1 MAASPESDPVAILE
15 DYAARVTSS
24 TFDPSSTDAPG
35 DNWLGVGVRA
45 AGEQLILPLTGVSE
59 IQGMPPTTRLPG
71 TQPWLLGLAH
81 VRGRMVSVVDLGE
94 LLQAAG
100 RTGSPG
106 KQVVLLRGESAP
118 MALRVD
124 QVVGLQRIRDAEL
137 ERDASGAPE
146 WLAPYL
152 SGVRRDATGT
162 WGVLDVGALQ
172 ESPRLLQVLR

>member
-1 MAASPESDPVAILE
+1 MSGSPEPDPVAILE

-24 TFDPSSTDAPG
+24 AFAPSSTDEPG

-81 VRGRMVSVVDLGE
+81 VRGRMVSVVDLSV
-94 LLQAAG
+94 LLQGADQ
-100 RTGSPG
+100 TGSPG

-118 MALRVD
+118 TALRVD
-124 QVVGLQRIRDAEL
+124 QVVGLQRIRDADL
-137 ERDASGAPE
+137 ERDASGVPD

-152 SGVRRDATGT
+152 TGVWRDATST
-162 WGVLDVGALQ
+162 WGVLDLGALQ
-172 ESPRLLQVLR
+172 GSPRFRQVVR